1 MGRLRFT
8 LEAEDPVG
16 ARAGVLHT
24 PHGDVPTP
32 AFMPVGTL
40 GVVKTLAQEDL
51 ETLGYRLVLANT
63 YHLWLRPGVGLIE
76 RAGGLGSFMGWRH
89 ALLTDSGGYQ
99 VMSLCEFRKVSEE
112 GVLFRSH
119 LDGDQHMLTPE
130 SVTEVQ
136 RRLGVDIGMALD
148 ECPPYPC
155 TRDEAALATERT
167 ARWAERCLRARAE
180 DQTLFGIVQGGVH
193 EDLRRASAERTA
205 EMDFDGLAIGGVSV
219 GEPTELQR
227 PVVQMTAPLLP
238 KTKPRYLMGVGQPAD
253 ILHAIGCGVDM
264 FDCVLPTRGGRHNV
278 VYTPAGRADIT
289 NKSFEER
296 FGPLDEQCTCAVC
309 ARYSAA
315 YLRHL
320 CRMKEPTGA
329 RLLTYHNLHY
339 YFELVAGAR
348 RAILDGYYAAYV
360 DETLHRLG
368 ETG

>member
-1 MGRLRFT
+1 MARVRFT

-16 ARAGVLHT
+16 ARAGILHT

-32 AFMPVGTL
+32 TFMPVGTL
-40 GVVKTLAQEDL
+40 GAVKTLTQEDL
-51 ETLGYRLVLANT
+51 EAIGYRLVLANT
-63 YHLWLRPGVGLIE
+63 YHLWLRPGVKTIE
-76 RAGGLGSFMGWRH
+76 RAGGLGRFMAWPL

-155 TRDEAALATERT
+155 TRDEAAEAADRT
-167 ARWAERCLRARAE
+167 ARWAERCLSARSE
-180 DQTLFGIVQGGVH
+180 DQTLFGIVQGGVY
-193 EDLRRASAERTA
+193 EDLRRESVERITR
-205 EMDFDGLAIGGVSV
+205 MDFDGFAIGGVSV

-227 PVVQMTAPLLP
+227 PVVRTTAHLLP
-238 KTKPRYLMGVGQPAD
+238 PDRPRYLMGVGQPSD
-253 ILHAIGCGVDM
+253 ILHAVAFGVDM

-278 VYTPAGRADIT
+278 VYTPTGRADIT

-296 FGPLDEQCTCAVC
+296 FGPLCESCTCAVC

-315 YLRHL
+315 YIRHL
-320 CRMKEPTGA
+320 CRMKESTGA

-339 YFELVAGAR
+339 YFRLVADAR
-348 RAILDGYYAAYV
+348 QAIVEGRYAAYLS
-360 DETLHRLG
+360 ETLQRLG

>member
-1 MGRLRFT
+1 MARVWFT

-40 GVVKTLAQEDL
+40 GAVKTLVQEDL
-51 ETLGYRLVLANT
+51 EALGYRLLLANT
-63 YHLWLRPGVGLIE
+63 YHLWLRPGVESVE
-76 RAGGLGSFMGWRH
+76 RAGGLGRFMSWPY

-99 VMSLCEFRKVSEE
+99 VMSLCDFRKVSEE

-119 LDGDQHMLTPE
+119 LDGAQHMLTPE

-155 TRDEAALATERT
+155 SRDEAASAAERT
-167 ARWAERCLRARAE
+167 ARWAERCLRARGE
-180 DQTLFGIVQGGVH
+180 NQTLFGIVQGGVH
-193 EDLRRASAERTA
+193 EDLRRSSAERIA
-205 EMDFDGLAIGGVSV
+205 ALDFDGLAIGGVSV

-227 PVVQMTAPLLP
+227 PVVRLTAPLLP
-238 KTKPRYLMGVGQPAD
+238 RDKPRYLMGVGQPAD

-278 VYTPAGRADIT
+278 VYTSTGRADIT

-296 FGPLDEQCTCAVC
+296 FGPLDDECECAVC

-315 YLRHL
+315 YIRHL
-320 CRMKEPTGA
+320 CRMKEPAGA

-339 YFELVAGAR
+339 YGRLVAGAR
-348 RAILDGYYAAYV
+348 RAVLERRYAEYATQ
-360 DETLHRLG
+360 TLHRLP